1 MFSIVSWLGNHQGG
15 TSGISGT
22 TGFAE
27 PLTGVAE
34 WLTKIQSVI
43 LFETQMGN
51 AEMMSDNK
59 PNKEQLLRRRDEI
72 IADLARVNDDL
83 RIELDRDP
91 EEQAIELEQDEVA
104 ITMEDNL
111 QRELADIEEQLRDI
125 GED

>member
-1 MFSIVSWLGNHQGG
+1 
-15 TSGISGT
+15 
-22 TGFAE
+22 
-27 PLTGVAE
+27 
-34 WLTKIQSVI
+34 
-43 LFETQMGN
+43 
-51 AEMMSDNK
+51 MMSDNK